1 MKMNFIDHE
10 KIEEVVGKS
19 KNKKLNVKRVAS
31 GLLAGLIIGGS
42 ALGIT
47 GCSSKEKPS
56 PYPDYIPGYSSVSEI
71 KDGNDDSFVILDVG
85 NFNKQRKGSEIKKIN
100 DRNISLGV
108 IISTDADSEAAIYDD
123 VEYVRSLIN
132 SYDVN
137 FPVYLNIEN
146 IVNNKSLNNEMKE
159 KIIRDFL
166 SKCTANHI
174 FVGVYGTDKTLC
186 SIENKFNLKDYDAF
200 VVMDSDTIK
209 YSGVCT
215 VFQTMDGEIFS
226 KEDLSE
232 AIEKNGLNEAD
243 NLVNDKKV
251 FVTGSDELLQLSLEC
266 GLSYNELLEYNDL
279 DEKDLK
285 EGCEIKVPSRVG
297 SKVKSLEGNTL
308 DDKMIMGCDI
318 SYCQS
323 DVDWDKT
330 KENFDFVII
339 RVTQGTSLDEN
350 FVSHIENA
358 NKHDVAAGV
367 YCFNN
372 YTTASCDSF
381 DKFME
386 MERAQADKVIDALK
400 NHKID
405 YPVYLDIERWRDR
418 EFGVSWDKL
427 LPKDYTVSMINT
439 WCSKIDGAGYV
450 PGLYFSEDCYG
461 YLSGVC
467 EKIENS
473 DSKTSEEVKFV
484 ENFKN
489 AKKWLAGG
497 EQYGNTPYDISEV
510 REPSEER
517 QNKFD
522 DVDVFQVTSTATNTG
537 AGNWNG
543 YVDVNF
549 SSTDYK
555 DNGPKETI
563 EEVDIKQFDG
573 TEELK
578 GEMVALLPYAGVFLS
593 GSSLALYLD
602 RRHLK
607 KERERRETRREKD
620 NSDNRRGSK

>member
-10 KIEEVVGKS
+10 KIEEVVEKS
-19 KNKKLNVKRVAS
+19 RNKKLNVKRVAS

-85 NFNKQRKGSEIKKIN
+85 NFNKQRKGAEIKKIN

-123 VEYVRSLIN
+123 VEYVRGLIN

-137 FPVYLNIEN
+137 FPVYLNIDS

-186 SIENKFNLKDYDAF
+186 SVADKFNLKDYDAF

-209 YSGVCT
+209 YPGVCT

-232 AIEKNGLNEAD
+232 VIEKNGLNEAD

-266 GLSYNELLEYNDL
+266 GLSYDELLEYNDL
-279 DEKDLK
+279 NEKDLK

-297 SKVKSLEGNTL
+297 AKVKSLEDTAL

-318 SYCQS
+318 SYCQNNI
-323 DVDWDKT
+323 DWEKA
-330 KENFDFVII
+330 KENFEFVII
-339 RVTQGTSLDEN
+339 RVTQGTSLDEE

-372 YTTASCDSF
+372 YTTSSCDSI
-381 DKFME
+381 DKFMD
-386 MERAQADKVIDALK
+386 MEVAQADAVIDALK

-405 YPVYLDIERWRDR
+405 YPVYLDIERCGNR
-418 EFGVSWDKL
+418 ESGVSWDEL

-439 WCSKIDGAGYV
+439 WCSKIDEAGYV
-450 PGLYFSEDCYG
+450 PGFYFSEDCYG
-461 YLSGVC
+461 YLASVC
-467 EKIENS
+467 ESIEKS
-473 DSKTSEEVKFV
+473 DSKTSEEAKFV
-484 ENFKN
+484 GNFKS

-510 REPSEER
+510 KEPSAER
-517 QNKFD
+517 QREFD

-537 AGNWNG
+537 AGNGNG

-555 DNGPKETI
+555 DNGPKETV
-563 EEVDIKQFDG
+563 EEVDIKQFDKK
-573 TEELK
+573 EEFK
-578 GEMVALLPYAGVFLS
+578 GKLVGLLPTAGLALGGTTLGVFLDRM
-593 GSSLALYLD
+593 YLNQ
-602 RRHLK
+602 
-607 KERERRETRREKD
+607 ERKNNAAKRA
-620 NSDNRRGSK
+620 RRGNGNNK